1 MRCLNT
7 FPALLLTAPHGEE
20 FTLDEAVLKLYVGTN
35 LVYLSWENTEDTF
48 ACLRNK
54 LGCCLMAREE
64 LVELIR
70 SREYVIE

>member
-7 FPALLLTAPHGEE
+7 FPEALLTASHGEE
-20 FTLDEAVLKLYVGTN
+20 FILDENVLKLCVGTN

-48 ACLRNK
+48 ACLGNK
-54 LGCCLMAREE
+54 LGYCLMTREE

-70 SREYVIE
+70 SKEYVIE